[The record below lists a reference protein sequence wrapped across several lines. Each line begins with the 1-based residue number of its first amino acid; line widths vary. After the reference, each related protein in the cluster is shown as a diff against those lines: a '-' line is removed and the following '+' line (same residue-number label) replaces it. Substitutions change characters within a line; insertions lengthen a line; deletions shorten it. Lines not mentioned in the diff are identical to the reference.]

1 MEARRIRSWLVQFR
15 WRGPWSPT
23 GWLLVIMGGLG
34 IVGWALAIRELIQP
48 FVTRAPVRPLAS
60 VGLLALG
67 ISALALHQKR
77 RWLSVISACLA
88 MVIGYLA
95 ILQLVTGLNL
105 GAQLFSLR
113 PGLALYQLPTS
124 PEILPLASAIGFLLG
139 GGAMALIAARFREA
153 TTGAFVAGLAGGVLV
168 TLNSALLLGQ
178 LAGLSQAVQFGRLT
192 GSSPQVA
199 VGLLGVG
206 LCLASWAWQ
215 RDWTPASYPAWIP
228 VAAGIA
234 SLAAVLFLWRAL
246 VQSQR
251 EDYAALLGAVARGT
265 EDRIDEAVGR
275 TNLSLW
281 RAAWLTAGEPV
292 GSTSWNQE
300 MRSLLGR
307 APGLIRI
314 AWVGQNQQTVIL
326 PATSDSTLLRLQ
338 LQMQL
343 PKSLTPGAAAFDSV
357 RHFSLAD
364 GSPSVAIAVPRCDLQ
379 HCDGF
384 VVGLVRADQMLRSVV
399 GDSADGFHRWVSW
412 RGQALF
418 GGPARPEEPREGIY
432 RSVLPI
438 NDMQWELAVWPSK
451 ELRSRMLSGL
461 PDLVLA
467 FGLLVSALLPV
478 TLQLGRTLKANAR
491 TAEQVRLRL
500 ALRRSMDRAWSWEPR
515 AGEPAPA
522 LLSSSTGQERRQG
535 AWTALIHPDDRGRV
549 ESVLKAHLDG
559 LTPTFEAQYRLRDG
573 TQGWRWR
580 VDRGHVTERAPD
592 GTPVEML
599 GVSGDIS
606 ERRRVDEER
615 EKTERRFRAIFE
627 SGYHLQG
634 LLDLEGHV
642 LEANPAARSLLA
654 AGATIDDMRGIRL
667 WDSPWWRSQEARDRI
682 RRAAELARDGRTITD
697 ELEVESALGDVHIL
711 QLSIKPILDGD
722 GKVSQ
727 LLVEGRDITADR
739 RAEAQVREV
748 QALSSMGRLAA
759 RVAHEINNPLAGI
772 QNSFLL
778 LRDAIP
784 QEHPYYPYVGALERE
799 IGRIA
804 SVTRQLYETYRPDSN
819 GSGHAG
825 VRTVIGDAAAFLEQV
840 NRSSQVRIRV
850 DFEGVPAHVAI
861 PEAVLR
867 QSIYN
872 LVQNAVEVSPPGST
886 VSVRAVLEDSSFVL
900 RVADQGPGV
909 PSEDRSRISQLFG
922 GGPEAAQADP
932 ALGIGLFLVDRSVR
946 ALGGTVEVVDR
957 SGGGTEFVV
966 RFPLDSPLSRI
977 GAT

>member
-1 MEARRIRSWLVQFR
+1 MEARRIRTWLGQFR
-15 WRGPWSPT
+15 WRGPWLPT
-23 GWLLVIMGGLG
+23 GWLLVIMGGFG
-34 IVGWALAIRELIQP
+34 IVGWALAIRELVQP
-48 FVTRAPVRPLAS
+48 FITRAPVRPLAS
-60 VGLLALG
+60 IGLLVLG
-67 ISALALHQKR
+67 ISALALDRKR
-77 RWLSVISACLA
+77 RWTAVVSACLA
-88 MVIGYLA
+88 MAIGYLA
-95 ILQLVTGLNL
+95 LLQLVTGLNL
-105 GAQLFSLR
+105 GTDFFSLA
-113 PGLALYQLPTS
+113 PGLALYQPPAS
-124 PEILPLASAIGFLLG
+124 PEILPLASAVGFLLG
-139 GGAMALIAARFREA
+139 GSAMALIAARFREA

-178 LAGLSQAVQFGRLT
+178 VAGLSQAVQFGRLT

-251 EDYAALLGAVARGT
+251 EDYVALLGAVARGT
-265 EDRIDEAVGR
+265 EDRIDEAIGR

-281 RAAWLTAGEPV
+281 RVAWLTAREPV
-292 GSTSWNQE
+292 GSAAWTSE
-300 MRSLLGR
+300 LRGPLGSV
-307 APGLIRI
+307 PGLIRI
-314 AWVGQNQQTVIL
+314 AWVGEKQAVVL
-326 PATSDSTLLRLQ
+326 PVAPDSSLLRLQ
-338 LQMQL
+338 LQLQL
-343 PKSLTPGAAAFDSV
+343 RHALAPGAAAFDSV

-384 VVGLVRADQMLRSVV
+384 VVGLVRTDQMLRAVV
-399 GDSADGFHRWVSW
+399 GDSADGYHRLVTW
-412 RGQALF
+412 RGQVLF
-418 GGPARPEEPREGIY
+418 GAPSASAEPRDGIY
-432 RSVLPI
+432 RSVLPV
-438 NDMQWELAVWPSK
+438 NDMQWELTVWPSQ
-451 ELRSRMLSGL
+451 ELRGRMLSGL

-500 ALRRSMDRAWSWEPR
+500 ALRRSMDRAWSWELTAR
-515 AGEPAPA
+515 EQAPA
-522 LLSSSTGQERRQG
+522 LVSSGSGQEQRQG
-535 AWTALIHPDDRGRV
+535 TWTALVHPDDRGRV
-549 ESVLKAHLDG
+549 EAVLKAHLDG
-559 LTPTFEAQYRLRDG
+559 LTPAFEAQYRLRDG
-573 TQGWRWR
+573 AQGWRWR
-580 VDRGHVTERAPD
+580 VDRGHVTERAAD
-592 GTPVEML
+592 GTAVEML

-627 SGYHLQG
+627 SAYHLQG
-634 LLDLEGHV
+634 VLDLEGHV
-642 LEANPAARSLLA
+642 LEANPSARALLA
-654 AGATIDDMRGIRL
+654 GGRSMDDLRGVRL
-667 WDSPWWRSQEARDRI
+667 WDAPWWRSREVRDRI
-682 RRAAELARDGRTITD
+682 RWAADQAREGRTITD
-697 ELEVESALGDVHIL
+697 EVEVESVPGDVHIL
-711 QLSIKPILDGD
+711 QLSLKPILDGD
-722 GKVSQ
+722 GRVSQ

-784 QEHPYYPYVGALERE
+784 AEHPYYPYVGALERE

-804 SVTRQLYETYRPDSN
+804 AVTRQLYETYRPDSN
-819 GSGHAG
+819 GAGQTG

-840 NRSSQVRIRV
+840 NRSSQVRVRV
-850 DFEGVPAHVAI
+850 EFEGVPSYVAI

-886 VSVRAVLEDSSFVL
+886 VNVKAALEDSNFVL

-909 PSEDRSRISQLFG
+909 RLEDRNRISKLFSG
-922 GGPEAAQADP
+922 DPDAAQADP

-946 ALGGTVEVVDR
+946 ALGGNVEVVDR
-957 SGGGTEFVV
+957 PGGGTEFVV
-966 RFPLDSPLSRI
+966 RFPLHTPLSRV